1 MRCPHCGNDL
11 TQDYAYCPHCGKP
24 TGERPA
30 QPVAAPPA
38 PPLPNAPAPAPQ
50 PPEDDADL
58 IDSENEERGQDG
70 LPPVPGGRRK
80 VSHAGPVA
88 AAVIVGALAV
98 FFAVIVIVGVSS
110 AYDYAKQPTWSGG
123 SSGWTGPYELT
134 EDADGNASDGT
145 DKTELL
151 RPRSEE
157 DATGRYYAF
166 WAYEDE
172 VWGYVYDLYADGTG
186 EFHLF
191 LAEGGEDFTR
201 EDVDN
206 ETYSE
211 GLVWSQDGSDVIV
224 GNPEDEDTLP
234 DGPNGYTMTGTA
246 GGRIIYPQDSDQ
258 YPNQP
263 LYEDYDEAIANM
275 M

>member
-24 TGERPA
+24 TGEKPA
-30 QPVAAPPA
+30 QPAMVPPT
-38 PPLPNAPAPAPQ
+38 PQ
-50 PPEDDADL
+50 TPDDDADL
-58 IDSENEERGQDG
+58 IDSENEERAEGG
-70 LPPVPGGRRK
+70 LPPVPGGSKK

-88 AAVIVGALAV
+88 AAVIAGVLAV
-98 FFAVIVIVGVSS
+98 FFAAIVIVGVSN
-110 AYDYAKQPTWSGG
+110 AYDYARQPTWGG
-123 SSGWTGPYELT
+123 SAYDRLDRLDSYEPDDVET
-134 EDADGNASDGT
+134 MDADGST
-145 DKTELL
+145 DRTQLL

-166 WAYEDE
+166 WAYEDDNE

-191 LAEGGEDFTR
+191 LCEDGMNFTR
-201 EDVDN
+201 EEVDG
-206 ETYSE
+206 EAYTE

-224 GNPEDEDTLP
+224 GNPDGEDTLP
-234 DGPNGYTMTGTA
+234 DGPNGYTMAGTL
-246 GGRIIYPQDSDQ
+246 GSRIIYPQDADQ
-258 YPNQP
+258 YPGDP

-275 M
+275 T